1 MRSVVL
7 GRRTYR
13 PPGLLASIMA
23 NDESSTL
30 DPNALAEVVKLNDMR
45 WRSSLQDVIVF
56 LLPCAKMSEL
66 RRTLLLPDI
75 HAKGGVVTKD
85 PSEAT
90 HCVISMPFDLATNLL
105 NTYVRNTG
113 QFHISTYQT
122 LSCFSKMPF
131 L

>member
-30 DPNALAEVVKLNDMR
+30 DPNALAEVVTLNDIR

-56 LLPCAKMSEL
+56 LLPCAKMSEC
-66 RRTLLLPDI
+66 RRRLVLPGI
-75 HAKGGVVTKD
+75 LAKGGVVTTD
-85 PSEAT
+85 PNAAT
-90 HCVISMPFDLATNLL
+90 HCVISIQMHSLTAMNLL
-105 NTYVRNTG
+105 SQYKVPCDC
-113 QFHISTYQT
+113 I
-122 LSCFSKMPF
+122 LVPDAF
-131 L
+131 LFQ

>member
-30 DPNALAEVVKLNDMR
+30 DPNALAEVVTRCNQN

-66 RRTLLLPDI
+66 RRALLLPGI
-75 HAKGGVVTKD
+75 HAKGGVVTTD

-90 HCVISMPFDLATNLL
+90 HCVIAIPMDSDCAARLL
-105 NTYVRNTG
+105 NNRGVSASCKLVPDS
-113 QFHISTYQT
+113 FL
-122 LSCFSKMPF
+122 LS
-131 L
+131 